1 MREVEYTTQFERD
14 YKREKKSNLGKD
26 LDLVLKKV
34 LELLSSDKQLPL
46 RLKEHPLRGEYFGT
60 RECHIKPDLL
70 LIYEKRGKSVLVLIR
85 LGSHSELF
93 S

>member
-1 MREVEYTTQFERD
+1 MRELEYTTQFERD
-14 YKREKKSNLGKD
+14 YKREKKSNSGKG
-26 LDLVLKKV
+26 LTLVLEEV
-34 LELLSSDKQLPL
+34 LNLLAVDKRMPVK
-46 RLKEHPLRGEYFGT
+46 LKDHPLRGEYFGT

-93 S
+93 

>member
-1 MREVEYTTQFERD
+1 MRELEYTTQFERD
-14 YKREKKSNLGKD
+14 YKREKKSKSGKG
-26 LDLVLKKV
+26 LTLVLGEV
-34 LELLSSDKQLPL
+34 LNLLAVDKRMPVK
-46 RLKEHPLRGEYFGT
+46 LKDHPLRGEYFGT

-93 S
+93 

>member
-1 MREVEYTTQFERD
+1 MRELEYTTQFERD
-14 YKREKKSNLGKD
+14 FKREKKGKSGKG
-26 LDLVLKKV
+26 LDLVLEDV
-34 LELLSSDKQLPL
+34 LDLLVADKRMPVK
-46 RLKEHPLRGEYFGT
+46 LKDHRLRGEYFGT

-93 S
+93 

>member
-1 MREVEYTTQFERD
+1 MRELEYTTQFERD
-14 YKREKKSNLGKD
+14 YKREKKSKSGKG
-26 LDLVLKKV
+26 LTLVLEEV
-34 LELLSSDKQLPL
+34 LNLLAVDKRMPVK
-46 RLKEHPLRGEYFGT
+46 LKDHPLRGEYFGT

-93 S
+93 